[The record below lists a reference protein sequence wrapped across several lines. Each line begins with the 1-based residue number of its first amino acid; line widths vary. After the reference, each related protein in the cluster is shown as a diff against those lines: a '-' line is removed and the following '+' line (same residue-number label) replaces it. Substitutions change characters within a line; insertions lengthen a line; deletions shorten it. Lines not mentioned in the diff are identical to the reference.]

1 MEVKNIIQGHI
12 NEVFNINEDISKN
25 RLKICYRCPLYSNKL
40 GGICNSRLWLN
51 RNTGDVSVIM
61 KHGYIKGCGCRL
73 RSKTRLPNAKCPVD
87 KW

>member
-1 MEVKNIIQGHI
+1 MQGHI

-61 KHGYIKGCGCRL
+61 KPGYIKGCGCRL

>member
-61 KHGYIKGCGCRL
+61 KPGYIKGCGCRL
-73 RSKTRLPNAKCPVD
+73 RSKTRLPNAKCPAG

>member
-61 KHGYIKGCGCRL
+61 KPGYIKGCGCRL
-73 RSKTRLPNAKCPVD
+73 RSKTRLPNAKCPVA

>member
-1 MEVKNIIQGHI
+1 MEIKNIIQGHI

-61 KHGYIKGCGCRL
+61 KPGYIKGCGCRL

>member
-1 MEVKNIIQGHI
+1 MVVKNIIQGHI

-61 KHGYIKGCGCRL
+61 KPGYIKGCGCRL

>member
-1 MEVKNIIQGHI
+1 MEVKDIIQGHI

-61 KHGYIKGCGCRL
+61 KPGYIKGCGCRL

>member
-61 KHGYIKGCGCRL
+61 KPGYIKGCGCRL
-73 RSKTRLPNAKCPVD
+73 RSKTRLPNAKCPED

>member
-61 KHGYIKGCGCRL
+61 KYGYIKGCGFRL
-73 RSKTRLPNAKCPVD
+73 RTKARLPNAKCPVD

>member
-51 RNTGDVSVIM
+51 RNTGAVSVIM
-61 KHGYIKGCGCRL
+61 KPGYIKGCGCRL

>member
-1 MEVKNIIQGHI
+1 M
-12 NEVFNINEDISKN
+12 
-25 RLKICYRCPLYSNKL
+25 
-40 GGICNSRLWLN
+40 CNSRLWLN

-61 KHGYIKGCGCRL
+61 KPGYIKGCGCRL

>member
-25 RLKICYRCPLYSNKL
+25 RLKICYRYPLYSNKL

-61 KHGYIKGCGCRL
+61 KPGYIKGCGCRL

>member
-61 KHGYIKGCGCRL
+61 KPGYIKGCGCRL

>member
-12 NEVFNINEDISKN
+12 NEVFNLNEDISKN

-61 KHGYIKGCGCRL
+61 KPGYIKGCGCRL

>member
-40 GGICNSRLWLN
+40 GGICNSSLWLN

-61 KHGYIKGCGCRL
+61 KPGYIKGCGCRL

>member
-25 RLKICYRCPLYSNKL
+25 RLKICYRCPPYSNKL

-61 KHGYIKGCGCRL
+61 KPGYIKGCGCRL

>member
-61 KHGYIKGCGCRL
+61 KSGYIKGCGCRL

>member
-25 RLKICYRCPLYSNKL
+25 RLKICYRCHLYSNKL

-61 KHGYIKGCGCRL
+61 KPGYIKGCGCRL

>member
-40 GGICNSRLWLN
+40 GGICNSRLWLT

-61 KHGYIKGCGCRL
+61 KPGYIKGCGCRL

>member
-51 RNTGDVSVIM
+51 RNTGDVSIIM
-61 KHGYIKGCGCRL
+61 KPGYIKGCGCKL
-73 RSKTRLPNAKCPVD
+73 LQKTKIPSSTCPAN

>member
-12 NEVFNINEDISKN
+12 TDVFNINEDISKN

-61 KHGYIKGCGCRL
+61 KPGYIKGCGCRL

>member
-25 RLKICYRCPLYSNKL
+25 RLKICYRCPLYSNRL

-61 KHGYIKGCGCRL
+61 KPGYIKGCGCRL

>member
-1 MEVKNIIQGHI
+1 MEVKNIVHGHI
-12 NEVFNINEDISKN
+12 NEIFNLNEDISKN

-40 GGICNSRLWLN
+40 GGICNSRLWLDV
-51 RNTGDVSVIM
+51 NTGDVSVIM
-61 KHGYIKGCGCRL
+61 KPGYIKGCGCRL